1 MRQNSSRPFSQR
13 VQSWIGSTQS
23 IVIHTILFVT
33 MFALEFFGI
42 DFDTIL
48 LILTTAVSLE
58 AIYLAIFI
66 QMTVNQNTRSLQAVE
81 EDIDEIQED
90 VDEFQTDV
98 DEIQVDVDEIEKD
111 DQEDEHRDL
120 HNKQVLEK
128 IEPETVKTSRL
139 YSVAKKAVMSEPD
152 FSAASTTS
160 VASEIPAIIRLRSG
174 KFPG

>member
-1 MRQNSSRPFSQR
+1 
-13 VQSWIGSTQS
+13 
-23 IVIHTILFVT
+23 

-81 EDIDEIQED
+81 QDIDEIQED

-139 YSVAKKAVMSEPD
+139 YSVANLDVISVPD
-152 FSAASTTS
+152 FNSASTTS
-160 VASEIPAIIRLRSG
+160 TACESPAIMRFLCG
-174 KFPG
+174 KL